1 MYRSVT
7 FNPIVH
13 SVIYAPTVN
22 FYLTSITA
30 LVMVNIARTKQDRQ
44 KNFGVHVDLWNET
57 QEKRKRKKTRVKDVF
72 GTPDRRRKPVV
83 VSDILLRHM
92 LFIERLLN
100 TRLVC
105 ARITRGRYVLTEY
118 TCVDYYWVL

>member
-1 MYRSVT
+1 
-7 FNPIVH
+7 
-13 SVIYAPTVN
+13 
-22 FYLTSITA
+22 
-30 LVMVNIARTKQDRQ
+30 MVNIARIKQNRR
-44 KNFGVHVDLWNET
+44 KLFGVHVDLWNET

-100 TRLVC
+100 T
-105 ARITRGRYVLTEY
+105 
-118 TCVDYYWVL
+118 